1 VKHHAMWAVFA
12 VLTTATAS
20 AAAQTYPTRAVRL
33 VVAYAP
39 GGSNDLLARA
49 MAPKL
54 IEAWKQPVIID
65 NRPGGGTVIGT
76 DLVAKA
82 MPDGYTLLVT
92 PPAFVIN
99 PGLIKKLPYDSLRD
113 FAPISLLNINPQL
126 LIVNPSVPAKNV
138 KELIA
143 LAKSRPG
150 MLNYSSSGSGGAN
163 HLSGELFKFMARIQI
178 VHVPYKGNA
187 PSMTA
192 LVSGEVDFAFNS
204 MPSSLPLIKAGRLRP
219 IAVTSSHRS
228 TALPQVPTVAE
239 AGLPGYEAVAWT
251 GLSAPAKTPREL
263 VERINSAV
271 VAIVRAGEFQETL
284 KAEGSEAVASSPD
297 QFAAFLRTEI
307 GKWQKIIDVA
317 GVKAD

>member
-1 VKHHAMWAVFA
+1 MCEKLLERLNHRAKEVTTRDHHPGADPSTMR
-12 VLTTATAS
+12 
-20 AAAQTYPTRAVRL
+20 AQRRTSSVSPAHAEVYNR
-33 VVAYAP
+33 
-39 GGSNDLLARA
+39 GGLSKSDLK
-49 MAPKL
+49 KL
-54 IEAWKQPVIID
+54 LWEHS
-65 NRPGGGTVIGT
+65 
-76 DLVAKA
+76 A
-82 MPDGYTLLVT
+82 MPARHVDHRRWRRN
-92 PPAFVIN
+92 AFGLCAELRHVIN

-178 VHVPYKGNA
+178 LHVPYKGNA
-187 PSMTA
+187 PSLTA

-204 MPSSLPLIKAGRLRP
+204 MPSSLPLIKVGRLRP

-251 GLSAPAKTPREL
+251 GLSAPAKTPGEL

-271 VAIVRAGEFQETL
+271 VAIVGASDFQETL
-284 KAEGSEAVASSPD
+284 KAEGSEAVASSPE
-297 QFAAFLRTEI
+297 QFAAFLKTEI